1 MDHVEGSA
9 STNKYIPVSS
19 VTSGEGKEVAPGLY
33 CYTNQIVNLC
43 FVEDQKS
50 KNSWVL
56 VDAGMPDSTE
66 KIIAEAEERFGKETV
81 PKAIILTHAHF
92 DHIGGII
99 GLLNRWDVPVY
110 AHSLELPYVTGKKD
124 YPKPDPSVE
133 GGMVARMSFLFPNKA
148 INLDKQVHPL
158 PEDGS
163 VPELPEWRWVHTP
176 GHTEG
181 HISLFREADQAL
193 IAGDAFITVKQED
206 LYSVI
211 TQHLEISGP
220 PRYFTPDWMEA
231 WKSVK
236 KLHSLNPHTAVT
248 GHGRPVS
255 REWLDENLT
264 KLAREFDRIAIPDY
278 GKYVQGNQL
287 EQ

>member
-33 CYTNQIVNLC
+33 CYTSQIVNLC

-56 VDAGMPDSTE
+56 VDAGMPDCAE
-66 KIIAEAEERFGKETV
+66 KIIAEAENRFGKGTQ

-99 GLLNRWDVPVY
+99 GLLNQWKVPVY
-110 AHSLELPYVTGKKD
+110 VHSLELPYVTGKKD

-133 GGMVARMSFLFPNKA
+133 GGMVARMSFLFPNEA
-148 INLDKQVHPL
+148 INLDKHVHPL
-158 PEDGS
+158 PEDGTI
-163 VPELPEWRWVHTP
+163 PELPEWRWLHTP

-181 HISLFREADQAL
+181 HISLFRETDRAL

-220 PRYFTPDWMEA
+220 PRYFTPDWTEA

-236 KLHSLNPHTAVT
+236 KLQSLNPRTAVT

-255 REWLDENLT
+255 GEWLEENLA
-264 KLAREFDRIAIPDY
+264 KLAREFDQIAIPDY
-278 GKYVQGNQL
+278 GKYVDNNHL